1 MPFYVEGGGN
11 HQATGNRLVLAGG
24 LMLITFIF
32 LLATVQAGPV
42 QPVSAVDLDRYIGRW
57 HEIARYPNR
66 FQKDCRGDVT
76 ATYELTEDG
85 RLRILNR
92 CVDAA
97 GRIVEAEGVARVVKG
112 SNNARL
118 KVRFAPGW
126 IGWLPFVCGDYWVI
140 GLSRDYTWAVVGT
153 PDRKYLW
160 VLAREPELSY
170 EDWAAATTTAQENG
184 FDISA
189 LVRSR

>member
-1 MPFYVEGGGN
+1 
-11 HQATGNRLVLAGG
+11 
-24 LMLITFIF
+24 MLFIF
-32 LLATVQAGPV
+32 ALSFAASLQADPV
-42 QPVSAVDLDRYIGRW
+42 RPVSAVDLDRYSGRW

-76 ATYELTEDG
+76 ATYEPMEDG
-85 RLRILNR
+85 RVRVVNR

-97 GRIVEAEGVARVVKG
+97 GRIIEAEGVARVVEG

-118 KVRFAPGW
+118 KVRFAPRW
-126 IGWLPFVCGDYWVI
+126 LGWLPFVWGDYWVI
-140 GLSRDYTWAVVGT
+140 GLAPDYTWVVVGT

-160 VLAREPELSY
+160 VLARAPELPY

-184 FDISA
+184 FDISK